1 MSAHDFKRWPEKSP
15 YIRRTLAAP
24 NLATSSKSP
33 AAMRGDVLSASMR
46 IANRRVR
53 LSSGMFGPPL
63 FVPERGHQYTSAVF
77 GLSERAS
84 RSGLWKLRDWQINS
98 AIVWFCRLEWQLT
111 MPESC

>member
-1 MSAHDFKRWPEKSP
+1 
-15 YIRRTLAAP
+15 
-24 NLATSSKSP
+24 
-33 AAMRGDVLSASMR
+33 MR

-84 RSGLWKLRDWQINS
+84 RSGLETARLADQFSHSLVLPFRMATYHAGQNRDGELGS
-98 AIVWFCRLEWQLT
+98 
-111 MPESC
+111 PYS